1 MSRLA
6 ELRTGDPRR
15 LGSYLL
21 AGRLGQGGQGVVF
34 LGTTPAGAQV
44 AIKLLHA
51 SVAADPA
58 VRRRFLGEVEAVR
71 RVAPF
76 CTAQVLDAALEDDRP
91 YIVSEYVDG
100 VSLRDHVVAKGPR
113 AGGSLDRLAIGTA
126 TALSAIHR
134 AGVVHRD
141 FKPDNVLLSLDG
153 PRVIDFGVSRLMD
166 GAATTNRIPV
176 GTPAYLAPERIEGE
190 SAGPPADMYAWAL
203 TLAYTANGRH
213 AYRADTYQEI
223 LARIMYGRPDLG
235 TLTGRLREIVEACLA
250 RVPGERPGAEEVLGS
265 LLGHGGLDARD
276 ALTSGAMA
284 AVDATDPRL
293 GVPEGNVSAGDGS
306 DTRPFGPDD
315 SAPTNPG
322 PATPPPSDT
331 LSTPAPGTGHPANGL
346 PAGSAPGGIL
356 AGGGNA
362 RAGAADGLVAAA
374 PGGGPGAGEGPA
386 AASGSGGAGEGLAAA
401 SASGGAGEGLA
412 AAPGSGGAG
421 EGGVSASA
429 SGGAG
434 GETATGGGATAGGAS
449 LPGGGSAA
457 VPGGGRVG
465 RWQVAVAVVGVLAGV
480 AGFGLWLR
488 GAQSPGL
495 AGTWT
500 GSADHPSAGRVFPVE
515 IRLAG
520 EGGSAMRWG
529 ADLHCSGRLSETSSA
544 MVFTLD
550 EVRGQ
555 ECYPGTLRMFPSG
568 GDMDQAVIR
577 VTRSGDTDVTYSGK
591 VSRPS

>member
-6 ELRTGDPRR
+6 ELRAGDPRR

-34 LGTTPAGAQV
+34 LGRTPAGAQV

-51 SVAADPA
+51 SVAADPE

-76 CTAQVLDAALEDDRP
+76 CTAQVLDASLEDDRP

-113 AGGSLDRLAIGTA
+113 TGGSLDRLAIGTA

-141 FKPDNVLLSLDG
+141 FKPGNVLLSLDG

-166 GAATTNRIPV
+166 SAATTNQMPV

-223 LARIMYGRPDLG
+223 LARILYGRPDLG

-250 RVPGERPGAEEVLGS
+250 RSPGERPRAEEVLS
-265 LLGHGGLDARD
+265 LLLGHEGHEGHEGRD
-276 ALTSGAMA
+276 DRDVLTSGARA
-284 AVDATDPRL
+284 AVDTTDPRA
-293 GVPEGNVSAGDGS
+293 GMPAGNVPASGEGD
-306 DTRPFGPDD
+306 TLPIGPED
-315 SAPTNPG
+315 STPTAPG
-322 PATPPPSDT
+322 PED
-331 LSTPAPGTGHPANGL
+331 APQP
-346 PAGSAPGGIL
+346 
-356 AGGGNA
+356 
-362 RAGAADGLVAAA
+362 
-374 PGGGPGAGEGPA
+374 GPGAGR
-386 AASGSGGAGEGLAAA
+386 
-401 SASGGAGEGLA
+401 
-412 AAPGSGGAG
+412 PGR
-421 EGGVSASA
+421 
-429 SGGAG
+429 
-434 GETATGGGATAGGAS
+434 
-449 LPGGGSAA
+449 
-457 VPGGGRVG
+457 GRRRVAK
-465 RWQVAVAVVGVLAGV
+465 WQIAVAVLGVLAGA

-515 IRLAG
+515 IKLVG
-520 EGGSAMRWG
+520 EGDSAMRWG
-529 ADLHCSGRLSETSSA
+529 ADLRCSGRLARTSSA
-544 MVFTLD
+544 MVYTLD
-550 EVRGQ
+550 HVRGA

-568 GDMDQAVIR
+568 GDADQAVIR
-577 VTRSGDTDVTYSGK
+577 VTRRGDTDVTYSGK

>member
-6 ELRTGDPRR
+6 ELRAGDPRR

-34 LGTTPAGAQV
+34 LGQTPAGAQV

-51 SVAADPA
+51 SVAADPEA
-58 VRRRFLGEVEAVR
+58 RRRFLGEVEAVR

-76 CTAQVLDAALEDDRP
+76 CTAQVLDASLEDDRP

-141 FKPDNVLLSLDG
+141 FKPGNVLLSLDG

-166 GAATTNRIPV
+166 SAATTNQMPV

-223 LARIMYGRPDLG
+223 LARILYGRPDLG

-250 RVPGERPGAEEVLGS
+250 RSPGERPRAEEALS
-265 LLGHGGLDARD
+265 LLLGQEGLDVRD
-276 ALTSGAMA
+276 VLTSGARA
-284 AVDATDPRL
+284 AVDATDPR
-293 GVPEGNVSAGDGS
+293 AGMPA
-306 DTRPFGPDD
+306 DTLPTGPDD
-315 SAPTNPG
+315 STPTTSGPG
-322 PATPPPSDT
+322 DPPQPSI
-331 LSTPAPGTGHPANGL
+331 G
-346 PAGSAPGGIL
+346 GSH
-356 AGGGNA
+356 
-362 RAGAADGLVAAA
+362 
-374 PGGGPGAGEGPA
+374 PGAGLT
-386 AASGSGGAGEGLAAA
+386 GAG
-401 SASGGAGEGLA
+401 
-412 AAPGSGGAG
+412 
-421 EGGVSASA
+421 
-429 SGGAG
+429 
-434 GETATGGGATAGGAS
+434 
-449 LPGGGSAA
+449 LPGR
-457 VPGGGRVG
+457 GGRRAVK
-465 RWQVAVAVVGVLAGV
+465 WQVAVAVLGVLAGV

-515 IRLAG
+515 IKLVG
-520 EGGSAMRWG
+520 EGDSAMRWG
-529 ADLHCSGRLSETSSA
+529 ADLHCSGRLAKTSSA
-544 MVFTLD
+544 MVYTLD
-550 EVRGQ
+550 DVRGE

-568 GDMDQAVIR
+568 GDADQAVIR
-577 VTRSGDTDVTYSGK
+577 VTRQGDTDVTYSGK

>member
-6 ELRTGDPRR
+6 ELRAGDPRR

-34 LGTTPAGAQV
+34 LGQTPVGAQV

-51 SVAADPA
+51 SVAADPE

-76 CTAQVLDAALEDDRP
+76 CTAQVLDASLEDDRP

-113 AGGSLDRLAIGTA
+113 TGGSLDRLAIGTA

-141 FKPDNVLLSLDG
+141 FKPGNVLLSLDG

-166 GAATTNRIPV
+166 SAATTNQMPV

-190 SAGPPADMYAWAL
+190 SAGPPVDMYAWAL

-223 LARIMYGRPDLG
+223 LARILYGRPDLG

-250 RVPGERPGAEEVLGS
+250 RSPGERPRAEEVLS
-265 LLGHGGLDARD
+265 LLLGQEGLDVRD
-276 ALTSGAMA
+276 VLTSGARA
-284 AVDATDPRL
+284 AVDATDPRV
-293 GVPEGNVSAGDGS
+293 GMPAGNISASRGS
-306 DTRPFGPDD
+306 DTLPTGPEDFT
-315 SAPTNPG
+315 PTTPG
-322 PATPPPSDT
+322 PGDAPQPSF
-331 LSTPAPGTGHPANGL
+331 G
-346 PAGSAPGGIL
+346 GSH
-356 AGGGNA
+356 
-362 RAGAADGLVAAA
+362 
-374 PGGGPGAGEGPA
+374 PGAGLP
-386 AASGSGGAGEGLAAA
+386 GAGVQ
-401 SASGGAGEGLA
+401 SAGVLGPGVEGAGLTGA
-412 AAPGSGGAG
+412 GVPSAGAPGAG
-421 EGGVSASA
+421 
-429 SGGAG
+429 
-434 GETATGGGATAGGAS
+434 
-449 LPGGGSAA
+449 LPGR
-457 VPGGGRVG
+457 GGRRVAK
-465 RWQVAVAVVGVLAGV
+465 WQVAVAVLGVLAGV

-515 IRLAG
+515 ITLVG

-529 ADLHCSGRLSETSSA
+529 ADLHCSGRLAKTSSA
-544 MVFTLD
+544 MVYTLD
-550 EVRGQ
+550 NVRGE

-568 GDMDQAVIR
+568 GDADQAVIR
-577 VTRSGDTDVTYSGK
+577 VTRQGDTDVTYSGK

>member
-6 ELRTGDPRR
+6 ELRAGDPRR

-34 LGTTPAGAQV
+34 LGQTPAGAQV

-51 SVAADPA
+51 SVAADPE

-76 CTAQVLDAALEDDRP
+76 CTAQVLDASLEDDRP

-113 AGGSLDRLAIGTA
+113 TGGSLDRLAIGTA

-141 FKPDNVLLSLDG
+141 FKPGNVLLSLDG

-166 GAATTNRIPV
+166 SAATTNQIPV

-223 LARIMYGRPDLG
+223 LARIVYGRPDLG

-250 RVPGERPGAEEVLGS
+250 RSPGERPRAEEVLS
-265 LLGHGGLDARD
+265 VLLGHEGLDVRD
-276 ALTSGAMA
+276 VLTSGARA
-284 AVDATDPRL
+284 AVDTTDPRA
-293 GVPEGNVSAGDGS
+293 GVPAGNVSASGE
-306 DTRPFGPDD
+306 
-315 SAPTNPG
+315 
-322 PATPPPSDT
+322 SDT
-331 LSTPAPGTGHPANGL
+331 LPIGPEDSTPTTPGPEDAPGTGHPVRG
-346 PAGSAPGGIL
+346 
-356 AGGGNA
+356 
-362 RAGAADGLVAAA
+362 RRRVA
-374 PGGGPGAGEGPA
+374 
-386 AASGSGGAGEGLAAA
+386 
-401 SASGGAGEGLA
+401 
-412 AAPGSGGAG
+412 
-421 EGGVSASA
+421 
-429 SGGAG
+429 
-434 GETATGGGATAGGAS
+434 
-449 LPGGGSAA
+449 
-457 VPGGGRVG
+457 
-465 RWQVAVAVVGVLAGV
+465 RWQIAVAVLGVLAGV

-515 IRLAG
+515 IKLAG
-520 EGGSAMRWG
+520 EGDSAMRWG
-529 ADLHCSGRLSETSSA
+529 ADLRCSGRLAGTSSA
-544 MVFTLD
+544 MVYTLD
-550 EVRGQ
+550 DVRGA

-568 GDMDQAVIR
+568 GDADQAVIR
-577 VTRSGDTDVTYSGK
+577 VTRRGDTDVTYSGK